1 MRRILIFLLFI
12 LCGVAVSAQ
21 MSDDQIIKYVQEQ
34 LAKGVSQEQ
43 IVFDLNKKGV
53 TLQQIQRMRDK
64 YEKQQSTG
72 GILGNTFPE
81 TGAGNTNVNIN
92 RTRTKPG
99 EQQSFNMINP
109 AEPTTTEGTG
119 TRMSRKDREQQD
131 KENIQ
136 NLYNESMFLFVDSV
150 YLLRQ
155 SLLPKKK
162 EIYGHNIFK
171 SQDLSFEP
179 SVNLATP
186 QNYRLGPGD
195 EVIIDIWGES
205 QITVQDIISP
215 DGIIMV
221 QDLGPVYLGGKT
233 VQEADTYIKKVFSQ
247 IYSGLEG
254 EGSNSNIR
262 LSLGQNRSV
271 LVNVM
276 GEVEFPGTY
285 QISSF
290 ATVFNAIY
298 MAGGVNDL
306 GSLRDIKLIHE
317 NEEMAVIDMYDY
329 LRNGKVQDDI
339 RISDNDV
346 VIVSPHSLLVNIDGR
361 IRRPMLYEM
370 TEEETLSNLIEYA
383 GGLESDAYRKDV
395 RVVRMGDFQ
404 RQIFTVSKEQQE
416 SFKLVDGDS
425 IYVDSIQLTFA
436 NMAEVRG
443 AVYRPGQFQIDGDIT
458 TVRQLI
464 EAAGGLKEEAFPS
477 RALLSRTN
485 PDKTLTNLS
494 VDIKGL
500 IEGTAEDVT
509 LRNNDILFIPSLFDI
524 GEIKT
529 FSVYGEVL
537 FPGDYRYADNTSIE
551 DLILQ
556 AGGLRE
562 DASLSKVD
570 VVRRNRDKDATEKTE
585 TLAETYSFSINE
597 DLSIQDNDF
606 RLEPYDEVYIRRSPG
621 YAVNRRVIVEG
632 EVTFPGYYSL
642 ATNNERLSDIMK
654 RVGPFSN
661 EAYPEGARLER
672 KMTDD
677 ERNRMHDI
685 AEILAG
691 NDTLALAK
699 ALEALKNTT
708 TFDVGINLKE
718 ATNKP
723 GSAADIV
730 LRDGDRIIVPV
741 FTNTVK
747 INGEVMFSNTTPFVK
762 GKSLKY
768 YIEKAGGYSQRAKRS
783 KAYVVYMN
791 GSVAKAKKRS
801 SKLVQPGCE
810 IVVPARQEREGLK
823 ATEILS
829 LGSTS
834 ASLATVVL
842 ALMNLVK

>member
-1 MRRILIFLLFI
+1 MRKYLVLLLFLLSGFT
-12 LCGVAVSAQ
+12 AFAQ
-21 MSDDQIIKYVQEQ
+21 MSEDKIIQYVMEQ
-34 LAKGVSQEQ
+34 QAKGVPQEQ
-43 IVFDLNKKGV
+43 IVFELNKKGV
-53 TLQQIQRMRDK
+53 TIQQLQKMREK

-72 GILGNTFPE
+72 VLGNTVSSQGLS
-81 TGAGNTNVNIN
+81 TS
-92 RTRTKPG
+92 RTRTGQG
-99 EQQSFNMINP
+99 ESLNYLTP
-109 AEPTTTEGTG
+109 AEQPGYSG
-119 TRMSRKDREQQD
+119 VSVVKDSKTLEQE
-131 KENIQ
+131 KLQ
-136 NLYNESMFLFVDSV
+136 NMYNESMFLFVDSI
-150 YLLRQ
+150 YLLKQ
-155 SLLPKKK
+155 SLLPKKR
-162 EIYGHNIFK
+162 EIYGHDIFK
-171 SQDLSFEP
+171 NQTLTFEP

-195 EVIIDIWGES
+195 EVIIDIWGAS
-205 QITVQDIISP
+205 QSTIQQVISP
-215 DGIIMV
+215 DGNIMV
-221 QDLGPVYLGGKT
+221 EDLGPVYLNGKT
-233 VQEADTYIKKVFSQ
+233 VQEADEYIKKVFSQ
-247 IYSGLEG
+247 IYSGLDG
-254 EGSNSNIR
+254 ADSRSSIK

-276 GEVEFPGTY
+276 GDVENPGTY
-285 QISSF
+285 QVSSF

-306 GSLRDIKLIHE
+306 GSLRNIKLYHE
-317 NEEMAVIDMYDY
+317 NEEVATVDMYDY
-329 LRNGKVQDDI
+329 IRNGKVQDDI
-339 RISDNDV
+339 RLNDNDV

-370 TEEETLSNLIEYA
+370 TDEESLADLIDYA
-383 GGLESDAYRKDV
+383 GGLESDAYKKDV
-395 RVVRMGDFQ
+395 RVIRMGDFQ
-404 RQIFTVSKEQQE
+404 REIFTVTKEQQAG
-416 SFKLVDGDS
+416 FKLVDGDS
-425 IYVDSIQLTFA
+425 IYVDSIQVTFA

-443 AVYRPGQFQIDGDIT
+443 AVYRPGQFQINGDIT
-458 TVRQLI
+458 TVRQLV
-464 EAAGGLKEEAFPS
+464 EAAGGLKEDAFPA

-485 PDKTLTNLS
+485 PDKTLSNLS
-494 VDIKGL
+494 IDIKGL
-500 IEGTAEDVT
+500 MEGTAQDEP
-509 LRNNDILFIPSLFDI
+509 LRNNDVLFIPSLFDV

-556 AGGLRE
+556 AGGLKE
-562 DASLSKVD
+562 DASLTKVD
-570 VVRRNRDKDATEKTE
+570 VVRRNRDKEAVEKTQS
-585 TLAETYSFSINE
+585 LAETFSFSINE

-621 YAVNRRVIVEG
+621 YSVNRRVIVEG

-642 ATNNERLSDIMK
+642 ATNNERLSDIME
-654 RVGPFSN
+654 RVGQFST

-677 ERNRMHDI
+677 ERARMHDI

-691 NDTLALAK
+691 NDSIALAK
-699 ALEALKNTT
+699 AVNKLQNMT

-718 ATNKP
+718 AVEKP
-723 GSAADIV
+723 GGPADIV

-762 GKSLKY
+762 GKNLKY

-810 IVVPARQEREGLK
+810 IVVPARQVREGLT

-834 ASLATVVL
+834 ASLATVTL
-842 ALMNLVK
+842 ALMNLLK

>member
-1 MRRILIFLLFI
+1 MRKYLVLLLFLLSGLTAF
-12 LCGVAVSAQ
+12 AQ
-21 MSDDQIIKYVQEQ
+21 MSEDKIIQYVMEQ
-34 LAKGVSQEQ
+34 QAKGVPQEQ
-43 IVFDLNKKGV
+43 IVFELNKKGV
-53 TLQQIQRMRDK
+53 TIQQLQRMREK

-72 GILGNTFPE
+72 VLGNTVSSQGLS
-81 TGAGNTNVNIN
+81 TS
-92 RTRTKPG
+92 RTRTGQG
-99 EQQSFNMINP
+99 ESLNYLTP
-109 AEPTTTEGTG
+109 AEQPGYSG
-119 TRMSRKDREQQD
+119 GILVKDSKTLEQE
-131 KENIQ
+131 KLQ
-136 NLYNESMFLFVDSV
+136 NMYNESMFLFVDSI
-150 YLLRQ
+150 YLLKQ
-155 SLLPKKK
+155 SLLPKKR
-162 EIYGHNIFK
+162 EIYGHDIFK
-171 SQDLSFEP
+171 NQTLTFEP

-195 EVIIDIWGES
+195 EVIIDIWGAS
-205 QITVQDIISP
+205 QSTIQQVISP
-215 DGIIMV
+215 DGNIMV
-221 QDLGPVYLGGKT
+221 EDLGPVYLNGKT
-233 VQEADTYIKKVFSQ
+233 VQEADEYIKKVFSQ
-247 IYSGLEG
+247 IYSGLDG
-254 EGSNSNIR
+254 ADSRSSIK

-276 GEVEFPGTY
+276 GDVENPGTY
-285 QISSF
+285 QVSSF

-306 GSLRDIKLIHE
+306 GSLRNIKLYHE
-317 NEEMAVIDMYDY
+317 NEEVATVDMYDY
-329 LRNGKVQDDI
+329 IRNGKVQDDI
-339 RISDNDV
+339 RLNDNDV

-370 TEEETLSNLIEYA
+370 TDEESLADLIDYA
-383 GGLESDAYRKDV
+383 GGLESDAYKKDV
-395 RVVRMGDFQ
+395 RVIRMGDFQ
-404 RQIFTVSKEQQE
+404 REIFTVSKEQQAG
-416 SFKLVDGDS
+416 FKLVDGDS
-425 IYVDSIQLTFA
+425 IYVDSIQVTFA

-458 TVRQLI
+458 TVRQLV
-464 EAAGGLKEEAFPS
+464 EAAGGLKEDAFPA

-485 PDKTLTNLS
+485 PDKTLTNLAI
-494 VDIKGL
+494 DIKGL
-500 IEGTAEDVT
+500 MEGTAQDET
-509 LRNNDILFIPSLFDI
+509 LRNNDVLFIPSLFDV

-556 AGGLRE
+556 AGGLKE
-562 DASLSKVD
+562 DASLTKVD
-570 VVRRNRDKDATEKTE
+570 VVRRNRDKEAVEKTQS
-585 TLAETYSFSINE
+585 LAETFSFSINE

-621 YAVNRRVIVEG
+621 YSVNRRVIVEG

-642 ATNNERLSDIMK
+642 ATNNERLSDIME
-654 RVGPFSN
+654 RVGQFSS

-677 ERNRMHDI
+677 ERARMHDI

-691 NDTLALAK
+691 NDSIALAK
-699 ALEALKNTT
+699 AVNKLQNMT

-718 ATNKP
+718 AVEKP
-723 GSAADIV
+723 GGPADIV

-762 GKSLKY
+762 GKNLKY
-768 YIEKAGGYSQRAKRS
+768 YIEKAGGYSQRAKKS

-810 IVVPARQEREGLK
+810 IVVPARQEREGLT

-834 ASLATVVL
+834 ASLATVTL
-842 ALMNLVK
+842 ALMNLLK

>member
-1 MRRILIFLLFI
+1 MRKYLVLSLFLFTGLTAF
-12 LCGVAVSAQ
+12 AQ
-21 MSDDQIIKYVQEQ
+21 MSEDKIIQYVQEQ
-34 LAKGVSQEQ
+34 QAKGVSQEQ
-43 IVFDLNKKGV
+43 IVYDLNKRGV
-53 TLQQIQRMRDK
+53 TVQQLQRMREK
-64 YEKQQSTG
+64 YEKQQATG
-72 GILGNTFPE
+72 VLGNTVPSQGSSSSRSR
-81 TGAGNTNVNIN
+81 TGQ
-92 RTRTKPG
+92 G
-99 EQQSFNMINP
+99 ESFNLLTP
-109 AEPTTTEGTG
+109 AELPGYSGNLATD
-119 TRMSRKDREQQD
+119 SRTLEQDRLL
-131 KENIQ
+131 NM
-136 NLYNESMFLFVDSV
+136 YNESMFLFVDSI
-150 YLLRQ
+150 YLLKQ

-162 EIYGHNIFK
+162 EIYGHDIFK
-171 SQDLSFEP
+171 SQNLTFEP
-179 SVNLATP
+179 SANLATP

-195 EVIIDIWGES
+195 EVIIDIWGAS
-205 QITVQDIISP
+205 QSTIQQVITP
-215 DGIIMV
+215 DGNIMV
-221 QDLGPVYLGGKT
+221 QDLGPVYLNGKT
-233 VQEADTYIKKVFSQ
+233 VQEADEYIKKVFSQ
-247 IYSGLEG
+247 IYSGLDG
-254 EGSNSNIR
+254 DNSNSSIK
-262 LSLGQNRSV
+262 LSLGQNRSI

-276 GEVEFPGTY
+276 GDVENPGTY
-285 QISSF
+285 QVSSF

-306 GSLRDIKLIHE
+306 GSLRDIKLYHE
-317 NEEMAVIDMYDY
+317 NEEIAKIDMYDY
-329 LRNGKVQDDI
+329 IRNGRVQDDI
-339 RISDNDV
+339 RLSDNDV

-361 IRRPMLYEM
+361 IRRPMFYEM
-370 TEEETLSNLIEYA
+370 TEEESLADLINYA
-383 GGLESDAYRKDV
+383 GGLESDAYKKDV

-404 RQIFTVSKEQQE
+404 RQIFTVTKEQQAA
-416 SFKLVDGDS
+416 FKLADGDS
-425 IYVDSIQLTFA
+425 VYVDSIQVSFA

-443 AVYRPGQFQIDGDIT
+443 AVYRPGKFQIDGDIT
-458 TVRQLI
+458 TVKGLV
-464 EAAGGLKEEAFPS
+464 EAAGGLKEDAFPA

-485 PDKTLTNLS
+485 PDKTLTNLAI
-494 VDIKGL
+494 DIKGL
-500 IEGTAEDVT
+500 MDGTAQDEA
-509 LRNNDILFIPSLFDI
+509 LRNHDVLFIPSLFDV

-556 AGGLRE
+556 AGGLKE
-562 DASLSKVD
+562 DASLTKVD
-570 VVRRNRDKDATEKTE
+570 VVRRNRDKEAVEKSQS
-585 TLAETYSFSINE
+585 LAETFSFSINE

-621 YAVNRRVIVEG
+621 YSVNRRVIIEG

-642 ATNNERLSDIMK
+642 ATNNERLSDIME
-654 RVGPFSN
+654 RVGQFSS

-677 ERNRMHDI
+677 ERARMHDI

-691 NDTLALAK
+691 NDSIALAK
-699 ALEALKNTT
+699 AVNKLENMT

-718 ATNKP
+718 AVEKP
-723 GSAADIV
+723 GGPADIV

-768 YIEKAGGYSQRAKRS
+768 YIEKAGGYSQRAKKS

-810 IVVPARQEREGLK
+810 IVVPARQQRDGLT

-842 ALMNLVK
+842 ALMNLLK

>member
-1 MRRILIFLLFI
+1 MRKYLVLLLFLLSGFT
-12 LCGVAVSAQ
+12 AFAQ
-21 MSDDQIIKYVQEQ
+21 MSEDKIIQYVMEQ
-34 LAKGVSQEQ
+34 QAKGVPQEQ
-43 IVFDLNKKGV
+43 IVFELNKKGV
-53 TLQQIQRMRDK
+53 TIQQLQKMREK

-72 GILGNTFPE
+72 VLGNTVSSQGLS
-81 TGAGNTNVNIN
+81 TS
-92 RTRTKPG
+92 RTRTGQG
-99 EQQSFNMINP
+99 ESLNYLTP
-109 AEPTTTEGTG
+109 AEQPGYSG
-119 TRMSRKDREQQD
+119 VSVVKDSKTLEQE
-131 KENIQ
+131 KLQ
-136 NLYNESMFLFVDSV
+136 NMYNESMFLFVDSI
-150 YLLRQ
+150 YLLKQ
-155 SLLPKKK
+155 SLLPKKR
-162 EIYGHNIFK
+162 EIYGHDIFK
-171 SQDLSFEP
+171 NQTLTFEP

-195 EVIIDIWGES
+195 EVIIDIWGAS
-205 QITVQDIISP
+205 QSTIQQVISP
-215 DGIIMV
+215 DGNIMV
-221 QDLGPVYLGGKT
+221 EDLGPVYLNGKT
-233 VQEADTYIKKVFSQ
+233 VQEADEYIKKVFSQ
-247 IYSGLEG
+247 IYSGLDG
-254 EGSNSNIR
+254 ADSRSSIK

-276 GEVEFPGTY
+276 GDVENPGTY
-285 QISSF
+285 QVSSF

-306 GSLRDIKLIHE
+306 GSLRNIKLYHE
-317 NEEMAVIDMYDY
+317 NEEVATVDMYDY
-329 LRNGKVQDDI
+329 IRNGKVQDDI
-339 RISDNDV
+339 RLNDNDV

-370 TEEETLSNLIEYA
+370 TDEESLADLIDYA
-383 GGLESDAYRKDV
+383 GGLESDAYKKDV
-395 RVVRMGDFQ
+395 RVIRMGDFQ
-404 RQIFTVSKEQQE
+404 REIFTVSKEQQVG
-416 SFKLVDGDS
+416 FKLVDGDS
-425 IYVDSIQLTFA
+425 IYVDSIQVTFA

-443 AVYRPGQFQIDGDIT
+443 AVYRPGKFQIDGDIT
-458 TVRQLI
+458 TVKGLV
-464 EAAGGLKEEAFPS
+464 EAAGGLKEDAFPA

-485 PDKTLTNLS
+485 PDKTLTNLAI
-494 VDIKGL
+494 DIKGL
-500 IEGTAEDVT
+500 MEGTAQDET
-509 LRNNDILFIPSLFDI
+509 LRNNDVLFIPSLFDV

-556 AGGLRE
+556 AGGLKE
-562 DASLSKVD
+562 DASLTKVD
-570 VVRRNRDKDATEKTE
+570 VVRRNRDKEAVEKTQS
-585 TLAETYSFSINE
+585 LAETFSFSINE

-621 YAVNRRVIVEG
+621 YSVNRRVIVEG

-642 ATNNERLSDIMK
+642 ATNNERLSDIME
-654 RVGPFSN
+654 RVGQFST

-677 ERNRMHDI
+677 ERARMHDI

-691 NDTLALAK
+691 NDSIALAK
-699 ALEALKNTT
+699 AVNKLQNMT

-718 ATNKP
+718 AVEKP
-723 GSAADIV
+723 GGPADIV

-762 GKSLKY
+762 GKNLKY

-810 IVVPARQEREGLK
+810 IVVPARQQREGLT

-834 ASLATVVL
+834 ASLATVTL
-842 ALMNLVK
+842 ALMNLLK

>member
-1 MRRILIFLLFI
+1 MRKYLVLSLFLFTGLSAF
-12 LCGVAVSAQ
+12 AQ
-21 MSDDQIIKYVQEQ
+21 MSEDKIIQYVQEQ
-34 LAKGVSQEQ
+34 QAKGVSQEQ
-43 IVFDLNKKGV
+43 IVYNLNKRGV
-53 TLQQIQRMRDK
+53 TVQQLQRMREK
-64 YEKQQSTG
+64 YEKQQATG
-72 GILGNTFPE
+72 VLGNTIPSQGSSTSRSR
-81 TGAGNTNVNIN
+81 TGQ
-92 RTRTKPG
+92 G
-99 EQQSFNMINP
+99 ESFNLVNP
-109 AEPTTTEGTG
+109 ANQSLGGTQM
-119 TRMSRKDREQQD
+119 TDSRTLE
-131 KENIQ
+131 KERLQ
-136 NLYNESMFLFVDSV
+136 NMYNESMFLFVDSI
-150 YLLRQ
+150 YLLKQ
-155 SLLPKKK
+155 SLLPQKK
-162 EIYGHNIFK
+162 EIYGHDIFK
-171 SQDLSFEP
+171 SQNLTFEP
-179 SVNLATP
+179 SSSLATP

-195 EVIIDIWGES
+195 EVIIDIWGAAQSSIRE
-205 QITVQDIISP
+205 VISP
-215 DGIIMV
+215 DGNIMV
-221 QDLGPVYLGGKT
+221 QDLGPVYLNGKT
-233 VQEADTYIKKVFSQ
+233 IQEADAYIKKVFSQ
-247 IYSGLEG
+247 IYSGLDG
-254 EGSNSNIR
+254 SDSNSSIK

-276 GEVEFPGTY
+276 GDVENPGTY
-285 QISSF
+285 QVSSF

-306 GSLRDIKLIHE
+306 GSLREIKLYHE
-317 NEEMAVIDMYDY
+317 NEEVAKIDMYDY
-329 LRNGKVQDDI
+329 IRNGKVQDDI
-339 RISDNDV
+339 RLNDNDV

-361 IRRPMLYEM
+361 VRRPMLYEM
-370 TEEETLSNLIEYA
+370 TPEESLADLIDYA
-383 GGLESDAYRKDV
+383 GGLESNAYKKDV

-404 RQIFTVSKEQQE
+404 RQIFTVTKEQQS

-425 IYVDSIQLTFA
+425 VYVDSIQVSFA

-458 TVRQLI
+458 TVKGLI
-464 EAAGGLKEEAFPS
+464 EAAGGLKEDAFPS

-485 PDKTLTNLS
+485 PDKTLTNLAI
-494 VDIKGL
+494 DIKGL
-500 IEGTAEDVT
+500 MEGTAQDET
-509 LRNNDILFIPSLFDI
+509 LRNHDVLFIPSLFDV
-524 GEIKT
+524 GEVKT

-556 AGGLRE
+556 AGGLKE

-570 VVRRNRDKDATEKTE
+570 VVRRNRDKEAVEKAQS
-585 TLAETYSFSINE
+585 LAETFSFSINE

-621 YAVNRRVIVEG
+621 YSVNRRVIVEG

-642 ATNNERLSDIMK
+642 ATNNERLSDIME
-654 RVGPFSN
+654 RVGQFSS

-677 ERNRMHDI
+677 ERARMHDI

-691 NDTLALAK
+691 NDSIALAK
-699 ALEALKNTT
+699 AVDKLINMT
-708 TFDVGINLKE
+708 TFEVGINLKE
-718 ATNKP
+718 AVEKP
-723 GSAADIV
+723 GGPADIV

-747 INGEVMFSNTTPFVK
+747 INGEVMFSNTTPYVR
-762 GKSLKY
+762 GKNLKY
-768 YIEKAGGYSQRAKRS
+768 YIEKAGGYSQRAKKS

-810 IVVPARQEREGLK
+810 IVVPARQAREGLT

-842 ALMNLVK
+842 ALMSLLK

>member
-1 MRRILIFLLFI
+1 MRKILVSLLFI
-12 LCGVAVSAQ
+12 LSGVAVSAQ
-21 MSDDQIIKYVQEQ
+21 MSDDKIIEYIQEQ
-34 LAKGVSQEQ
+34 QAKGVPQEQ
-43 IVFDLNKKGV
+43 IVYDLNKKGV
-53 TLQQIQRMRDK
+53 SLQQLQRMREK
-64 YEKQQSTG
+64 YDKQQSTG
-72 GILGNTFPE
+72 VLGNTIPDVG
-81 TGAGNTNVNIN
+81 TSNV
-92 RTRTKPG
+92 RTRDRQG
-99 EQQSFNMINP
+99 ESLNLIRP
-109 AEPTTTEGTG
+109 AETTSSDKTKMKLSE
-119 TRMSRKDREQQD
+119 KD
-131 KENIQ
+131 KELQ
-136 NLYNESMFLFVDSV
+136 EKEQLQTLYDASMFLFVDSL
-150 YLLRQ
+150 YLLKM
-155 SLLPKKK
+155 SLLPQKK

-171 SQDLSFEP
+171 NKDLTFEP
-179 SVNLATP
+179 SANIATP

-195 EVIIDIWGES
+195 EVIIDIWGAS
-205 QITVQDIISP
+205 QVTIQEVISP
-215 DGIIMV
+215 DGNIIV
-221 QDLGPVYLGGKT
+221 QDLGPVYLNGKT

-254 EGSNSNIR
+254 EDSNSSIK

-276 GEVEFPGTY
+276 GEVENPGTY
-285 QISSF
+285 QVSSF

-298 MAGGVNDL
+298 MAGGVSDL
-306 GSLRDIKLIHE
+306 GSLRNIKLYHE
-317 NEEMAVIDMYDY
+317 NEEVATVDMYDY
-329 LRNGKVQDDI
+329 IINGKVQDDI
-339 RISDNDV
+339 RINDNDV
-346 VIVSPHSLLVNIDGR
+346 VIVSPHALLVDIDGR

-370 TEEETLSNLIEYA
+370 TEDETLANLIDYA
-383 GGLESDAYRKDV
+383 GGLEADAYRKDV

-404 RQIFTVSKEQQE
+404 RQIFTVTKEQQKE
-416 SFKLVDGDS
+416 FKLMDGDS
-425 IYVDSIQLTFA
+425 VYVDSIQLTFS

-443 AVYRPGQFQIDGDIT
+443 AVYRPGQFQIDGEIT
-458 TVRQLI
+458 TVRQLV

-494 VDIKGL
+494 IDIKGL
-500 IEGTAEDVT
+500 MEGTAQDET
-509 LRNNDILFIPSLFDI
+509 LRNNDVLFIPSIFDI
-524 GEIKT
+524 GEVKT

-556 AGGLRE
+556 AGGLKE

-570 VVRRNRDKDATEKTE
+570 VVRRNRDKDAIEKSQS
-585 TLAETYSFSINE
+585 LAETFSFSIDEN
-597 DLSIQDNDF
+597 LAILDNDF
-606 RLEPYDEVYIRRSPG
+606 RLEPYDEVYVRRSPG

-642 ATNNERLSDIMK
+642 ATNNERLSDIMQ
-654 RVGPFSN
+654 RVGEFSN

-677 ERNRMHDI
+677 ERIRMHDI

-691 NDTLALAK
+691 NDSIALAK
-699 ALEALKNTT
+699 ALEKLENVT

-718 ATNKP
+718 ATDKP

-730 LRDGDRIIVPV
+730 LRDGDRIVVPV

-747 INGEVMFSNTTPFVK
+747 INGEVMFSNTTPYVK
-762 GKSLKY
+762 GKNLKY
-768 YIEKAGGYSQRAKRS
+768 YIEKAGGYSQRAKKS

-810 IVVPARQEREGLK
+810 IVVPARQQREGLS

-842 ALMNLVK
+842 ALMNLLK

>member
-1 MRRILIFLLFI
+1 MRKILVSLLFI
-12 LCGVAVSAQ
+12 LSGIAVSAQ
-21 MSDDQIIKYVQEQ
+21 MSDDKIIEYIQDQ
-34 LAKGVSQEQ
+34 QAKGVSQEQ

-53 TLQQIQRMRDK
+53 SLQQLQRMREK
-64 YEKQQSTG
+64 YDKQQSTSG
-72 GILGNTFPE
+72 AVGNTIPDLG
-81 TGAGNTNVNIN
+81 TSTP
-92 RTRTKPG
+92 RTRVR
-99 EQQSFNMINP
+99 QSESINMVKP
-109 AEPTTTEGTG
+109 AETTTTDK
-119 TRMSRKDREQQD
+119 TRTRLNETYKQTQEAEKLQ
-131 KENIQ
+131 E
-136 NLYNESMFLFVDSV
+136 LYDASMFLFVDSI
-150 YLLRQ
+150 YLLKM
-155 SLLPKKK
+155 SLMPKKK
-162 EIYGHNIFK
+162 EIFGHNIFK
-171 SQDLSFEP
+171 NKDLDFEP
-179 SVNLATP
+179 SANIATP

-195 EVIIDIWGES
+195 EVIIDIWGAS
-205 QITVQDIISP
+205 QNTVQEIISP
-215 DGIIMV
+215 DGNIMV
-221 QDLGPVYLGGKT
+221 EDLGPVYLNGRT
-233 VQEADTYIKKVFSQ
+233 VQEADAYIKKVFSQ

-254 EGSNSNIR
+254 ENSNSSIK

-276 GEVEFPGTY
+276 GEVENPGTY

-290 ATVFNAIY
+290 STVFNAIY
-298 MAGGVNDL
+298 MAGGVSDL
-306 GSLRDIKLIHE
+306 GSLRNIKLYHE
-317 NEEMAVIDMYDY
+317 NKEVATVDMYDY
-329 LRNGKVQDDI
+329 ILNGRVQDDI
-339 RISDNDV
+339 RINDNDV
-346 VIVSPHSLLVNIDGR
+346 VIVSPHSILVEIDGR

-370 TEEETLSNLIEYA
+370 TEEETLSNLIDYA
-383 GGLESDAYRKDV
+383 GGLQSDAYRKDV

-404 RQIFTVSKEQQE
+404 RHIYTVTKEQQ
-416 SFKLVDGDS
+416 SNFRLMDGDS
-425 IYVDSIQLTFA
+425 VYVDSIQLTFA

-458 TVRQLI
+458 TVRQLV
-464 EAAGGLKEEAFPS
+464 EAAGGLKEDAFPS

-494 VDIKGL
+494 IDIKGL
-500 IEGTAEDVT
+500 MDGTAQDET
-509 LRNNDILFIPSLFDI
+509 LRNNDILYIPSLFDI

-537 FPGDYRYADNTSIE
+537 FPGDYRYADNTTIE

-556 AGGLRE
+556 AGGLKE

-570 VVRRNRDKDATEKTE
+570 VVRRNRDKDATEKTQ
-585 TLAETYSFSINE
+585 TLAETFSFSIDE
-597 DLSIQDNDF
+597 DLSIQENDF
-606 RLEPYDEVYIRRSPG
+606 RLEPYDEVYVRRSPG
-621 YAVNRRVIVEG
+621 YAVNRRVIIEG

-642 ATNNERLSDIMK
+642 ATNNERLSDIMN

-672 KMTDD
+672 KMTED
-677 ERNRMHDI
+677 ERKRMHNI

-691 NDTLALAK
+691 NDTIALAK
-699 ALEALKNTT
+699 ALDQLENVT

-718 ATNKP
+718 ATDKP

-747 INGEVMFSNTTPFVK
+747 INGEVMFSNTTPYVK
-762 GKSLKY
+762 GKNLKY
-768 YIEKAGGYSQRAKRS
+768 YIEKAGGYSQRAKKS

-823 ATEILS
+823 PTEILS

>member
-1 MRRILIFLLFI
+1 MRKYLVLSLFLFSGLTAF
-12 LCGVAVSAQ
+12 AQ
-21 MSDDQIIKYVQEQ
+21 MSEDKIIQYVQEQ
-34 LAKGVSQEQ
+34 QAKGVSQEQ

-53 TLQQIQRMRDK
+53 TVQQLQRMREK
-64 YEKQQSTG
+64 YEKQQATG
-72 GILGNTFPE
+72 VLGNTVPSQGSSVSRSR
-81 TGAGNTNVNIN
+81 TGQS
-92 RTRTKPG
+92 
-99 EQQSFNMINP
+99 ESFNLLTP
-109 AEPTTTEGTG
+109 AERPGLSGSVATDSKTL
-119 TRMSRKDREQQD
+119 EQERLQTM
-131 KENIQ
+131 
-136 NLYNESMFLFVDSV
+136 YNESMFLFVDSI
-150 YLLRQ
+150 YLLKQ

-162 EIYGHNIFK
+162 EIYGHDIFK
-171 SQDLSFEP
+171 NQSLTFEP
-179 SVNLATP
+179 SANLATP
-186 QNYRLGPGD
+186 LNYRLGPGD
-195 EVIIDIWGES
+195 EVIIDIWGAS
-205 QITVQDIISP
+205 QNTIQQVISP
-215 DGIIMV
+215 DGNIMV
-221 QDLGPVYLGGKT
+221 EDLGPVYLNGKT
-233 VQEADTYIKKVFSQ
+233 IQEADEYIKKVFSQ
-247 IYSGLEG
+247 IYSGLGG
-254 EGSNSNIR
+254 ENSNSSIK

-276 GEVEFPGTY
+276 GDVENPGTY
-285 QISSF
+285 QVSSF

-306 GSLRDIKLIHE
+306 GSLRNIKLYHE
-317 NEEMAVIDMYDY
+317 NEEVATVDMYDY
-329 LRNGKVQDDI
+329 IRNGKVQDDI
-339 RISDNDV
+339 RLNDNDV

-370 TEEETLSNLIEYA
+370 TQEESLADLIDYA
-383 GGLESDAYRKDV
+383 GGLESDAYKKDV
-395 RVVRMGDFQ
+395 RVIRMGDFQ
-404 RQIFTVSKEQQE
+404 RQIFTVSKEQQAG
-416 SFKLVDGDS
+416 FKLVDGDS
-425 IYVDSIQLTFA
+425 VYVDSIQVSFA

-458 TVRQLI
+458 TVRQLV
-464 EAAGGLKEEAFPS
+464 EAAGGLKEDAFPA
-477 RALLSRTN
+477 RALLNRTN
-485 PDKTLTNLS
+485 PDKTLTNLAI
-494 VDIKGL
+494 DIKGL
-500 IEGTAEDVT
+500 MEGTAQDET
-509 LRNNDILFIPSLFDI
+509 LRNNDVLFIPSLFDV
-524 GEIKT
+524 GEVKT

-556 AGGLRE
+556 AGGLKE
-562 DASLSKVD
+562 DASLTKVD
-570 VVRRNRDKDATEKTE
+570 VVRRNRDKEATEKTQS
-585 TLAETYSFSINE
+585 LAETFSFSINE

-621 YAVNRRVIVEG
+621 YSVNRRVIVEG

-642 ATNNERLSDIMK
+642 ATNNERLSDIME
-654 RVGPFSN
+654 RVGQFSS

-677 ERNRMHDI
+677 ERARMHDI

-691 NDTLALAK
+691 NDSIALAK
-699 ALEALKNTT
+699 AVEKLENMT

-718 ATNKP
+718 AVEKP
-723 GSAADIV
+723 GGAADIV

-762 GKSLKY
+762 GKNLKY

-810 IVVPARQEREGLK
+810 IVVPARQQREGLT

-842 ALMNLVK
+842 ALMNLLK

>member
-1 MRRILIFLLFI
+1 MRKILVSLLFI
-12 LCGVAVSAQ
+12 LSGVAVSAQ
-21 MSDDQIIKYVQEQ
+21 MSDDKIIEYIQEQ
-34 LAKGVSQEQ
+34 QAKGVPQEQ
-43 IVFDLNKKGV
+43 IVYDLNKKGV
-53 TLQQIQRMRDK
+53 SLQQLQRMREK
-64 YEKQQSTG
+64 YDKQQSTSV
-72 GILGNTFPE
+72 LGNTIPDVG
-81 TGAGNTNVNIN
+81 TSNV
-92 RTRTKPG
+92 RTRDRQGESLNLIRSAETTSPDKTKMKLS
-99 EQQSFNMINP
+99 E
-109 AEPTTTEGTG
+109 
-119 TRMSRKDREQQD
+119 KD
-131 KENIQ
+131 KELQ
-136 NLYNESMFLFVDSV
+136 EKEKLQTLYDASMFLFVDSL
-150 YLLRQ
+150 YLLKM
-155 SLLPKKK
+155 SLLPQKK

-171 SQDLSFEP
+171 NKDLTFEP
-179 SVNLATP
+179 SANIATP

-195 EVIIDIWGES
+195 EVIIDIWGAS
-205 QITVQDIISP
+205 QVTIQEVISP
-215 DGIIMV
+215 DGNIIV
-221 QDLGPVYLGGKT
+221 QDLGPVYLNGKT

-254 EGSNSNIR
+254 EDSNSSIK

-276 GEVEFPGTY
+276 GEVENPGTY
-285 QISSF
+285 QVSSF

-298 MAGGVNDL
+298 MAGGVSDL
-306 GSLRDIKLIHE
+306 GSLRNIKLYHE
-317 NEEMAVIDMYDY
+317 NEEVATVDMYDY
-329 LRNGKVQDDI
+329 IINGKVQDDI
-339 RISDNDV
+339 RINDNDV
-346 VIVSPHSLLVNIDGR
+346 VIVLPHALLVDIDGR

-370 TEEETLSNLIEYA
+370 TEDETLANLIDYA
-383 GGLESDAYRKDV
+383 GGLEADAYRKDV

-404 RQIFTVSKEQQE
+404 RQIFTVTKEQQKD
-416 SFKLVDGDS
+416 FKLMDGDS
-425 IYVDSIQLTFA
+425 VYVDSIQLTFS

-458 TVRQLI
+458 TVRQLV

-494 VDIKGL
+494 IDIKGL
-500 IEGTAEDVT
+500 MEGTAQDET
-509 LRNNDILFIPSLFDI
+509 LRNNDILFIPSIFDI
-524 GEIKT
+524 GEVKT

-556 AGGLRE
+556 AGGLKE

-570 VVRRNRDKDATEKTE
+570 VVRRNRDKDAIEKSQS
-585 TLAETYSFSINE
+585 LAETFSFSIDEN
-597 DLSIQDNDF
+597 LAILDNDF
-606 RLEPYDEVYIRRSPG
+606 RLEPYDEVYVRRSPG

-642 ATNNERLSDIMK
+642 ATNNERLSDIMQ
-654 RVGPFSN
+654 RVGEFSN

-677 ERNRMHDI
+677 ERIRMHDI

-691 NDTLALAK
+691 NDSIALAK
-699 ALEALKNTT
+699 ALEKLENVT

-718 ATNKP
+718 ATDKP

-730 LRDGDRIIVPV
+730 LRDGDRIVVPV

-747 INGEVMFSNTTPFVK
+747 INGEVMFSNTTPYVK
-762 GKSLKY
+762 GKNLKY
-768 YIEKAGGYSQRAKRS
+768 YIEKAGGYSQRAKKS

-810 IVVPARQEREGLK
+810 IVVPARQQREGLS

-842 ALMNLVK
+842 ALMNLLK

>member
-1 MRRILIFLLFI
+1 MRKYLVLSLFLFTGLSAF
-12 LCGVAVSAQ
+12 AQ
-21 MSDDQIIKYVQEQ
+21 MSEDKIIQYVQEQ
-34 LAKGVSQEQ
+34 QAKGVSQEQ
-43 IVFDLNKKGV
+43 IVYNLNKRGV
-53 TLQQIQRMRDK
+53 TVQQLQRMREK
-64 YEKQQSTG
+64 YEKQQATG
-72 GILGNTFPE
+72 VLGNTIPSQGSSTSRSR
-81 TGAGNTNVNIN
+81 TGQ
-92 RTRTKPG
+92 G
-99 EQQSFNMINP
+99 ESFNLVNP
-109 AEPTTTEGTG
+109 ADQSLGGTQM
-119 TRMSRKDREQQD
+119 TDSRTLE
-131 KENIQ
+131 KERLQ
-136 NLYNESMFLFVDSV
+136 NMYNESMFLFVDSI
-150 YLLRQ
+150 YLLKQ
-155 SLLPKKK
+155 SLLPQKK
-162 EIYGHNIFK
+162 EIYGHDIFK
-171 SQDLSFEP
+171 SRNLTFEP
-179 SVNLATP
+179 SSSLATP

-195 EVIIDIWGES
+195 EVIIDIWGAAQSSIRE
-205 QITVQDIISP
+205 VISP
-215 DGIIMV
+215 DGNIMV
-221 QDLGPVYLGGKT
+221 QDLGPVYLNGKT
-233 VQEADTYIKKVFSQ
+233 IQEADAYIKKVFSQ
-247 IYSGLEG
+247 IYSGLDG
-254 EGSNSNIR
+254 SDSNSSIK

-276 GEVEFPGTY
+276 GDVENPGTY
-285 QISSF
+285 QVSSF

-306 GSLRDIKLIHE
+306 GSLREIKLYHE
-317 NEEMAVIDMYDY
+317 NEEVAKIDMYDY
-329 LRNGKVQDDI
+329 IRNGKVQDDI
-339 RISDNDV
+339 RLNDNDV

-361 IRRPMLYEM
+361 VRRPMLYEM
-370 TEEETLSNLIEYA
+370 TPEESLSDLIDYA
-383 GGLESDAYRKDV
+383 GGLESNAYKKDV

-404 RQIFTVSKEQQE
+404 RQIFTVTKEQQS
-416 SFKLVDGDS
+416 SFKLLDGDS
-425 IYVDSIQLTFA
+425 VYVDSIQVSFA

-458 TVRQLI
+458 TVKGLI
-464 EAAGGLKEEAFPS
+464 EAAGGLKEDAFPS

-485 PDKTLTNLS
+485 PDKTLTNLAI
-494 VDIKGL
+494 DIKGL
-500 IEGTAEDVT
+500 MEGSAQDET
-509 LRNNDILFIPSLFDI
+509 LRNHDVLFIPSLFDV
-524 GEIKT
+524 GEVKT

-556 AGGLRE
+556 AGGLKE

-570 VVRRNRDKDATEKTE
+570 VVRRNRDKEAVEKAQS
-585 TLAETYSFSINE
+585 LAETFSFSINE

-621 YAVNRRVIVEG
+621 YSVNRRVIVEG

-642 ATNNERLSDIMK
+642 ATNNERLSDIME
-654 RVGPFSN
+654 RVGQFSS

-677 ERNRMHDI
+677 ERARMHDI

-691 NDTLALAK
+691 NDSIALAK
-699 ALEALKNTT
+699 AVDKLINMS
-708 TFDVGINLKE
+708 TFEVGINLKE
-718 ATNKP
+718 AVEKP
-723 GSAADIV
+723 GGPADIV

-747 INGEVMFSNTTPFVK
+747 INGEVMFSNTTPYVK
-762 GKSLKY
+762 GKNLKY
-768 YIEKAGGYSQRAKRS
+768 YIEKAGGYSQRAKKS

-810 IVVPARQEREGLK
+810 IVVPARQVREGLT

-842 ALMNLVK
+842 ALMSLLK